1 MLSRAQLLRLHGLH
15 GLLPHQA
22 PLSTGFPRPEYCSAL
37 PFPSPGNL
45 LNTGIQPTSLATP
58 TLASR
63 FFTTEPPGIPWW
75 LFTGVLSVGCV
86 KRVLIGG
93 AITFSQHP
101 LDHQKL
107 CWIIKKA
114 REFQKN
120 IYFCFNDYAKAFVCI
135 TTNCGKFLKR
145 WEYQTT

>member
-1 MLSRAQLLRLHGLH
+1 MLSRAQLFLQLHGLH

-22 PLSTGFPRPEYCSAL
+22 PLSMGFPRPESWSGL

-45 LNTGIQPTSLATP
+45 LNPGIQPTSLATP
-58 TLASR
+58 TLAGG
-63 FFTTEPPGIPWW
+63 FFTTEPPG
-75 LFTGVLSVGCV
+75 
-86 KRVLIGG
+86 RG
-93 AITFSQHP
+93 AITCSQHP
-101 LDHQKL
+101 LDHQRF

-120 IYFCFNDYAKAFVCI
+120 IYFCFNDYAKAFVWI
-135 TTNCGKFLKR
+135 TTNCGKFFKR